1 MNERKHSRRILM
13 LVAYKSRDLEGHSLV
28 AYHLERRYGHEVRL
42 TNIYDVERKIMEY
55 APDLFVLDHLM
66 WENKARQAETAK
78 RYGARVAVLPT
89 EGLFQDAESAARMA
103 GRVQEHT
110 QWCDRYLAW
119 GDYVRNAVLERKL
132 MTPDQIV
139 TTGCSRFDLYSEPY
153 LALIQS
159 REELAA
165 RLGIADASAPLIL
178 WCTNTTYRNQDR
190 ERFFERY
197 VGRAEFTR
205 EEVFAMLEDEH
216 TQYREHSRVVLEL
229 ARRNPGWNFV
239 IKVHPAEPIAD
250 YLPLTEQ
257 APNIRIAFDAPIRDF
272 LYNCNVSL
280 QRGCTTA
287 TECWMLGKPVVELQV
302 GNFLRAARD
311 EFVSGNTV
319 ADSIDD
325 AEHAIR
331 AYLGGMPIPAE
342 QQRARDAF
350 IADFYYR
357 VDGKSS
363 ERCAEQLHGLVA
375 PEVYSDEEQKR
386 TRAAATAAYTRW
398 RSAEDARLPNRIKD
412 SLGLS
417 RDVSLRPWRSWR
429 LGRQFR
435 EGRAVAQPEILPEMK
450 EEVQQRYATLLGE
463 TPRDGISGV
472 PGFDGERTSTTMA
485 E

>member
-1 MNERKHSRRILM
+1 MNERKHARRIMM

-28 AYHLERRYGHEVRL
+28 AYHLEKRYGHEVRL

-55 APDLFVLDHLM
+55 APDLLVLDHLM

-89 EGLFQDAESAARMA
+89 EGLFQDTESAARMA
-103 GRVQEHT
+103 GRVPEHT
-110 QWCDRYLAW
+110 QWCDLYLAW

-132 MTPDQIV
+132 MTPDQIH

-159 REELAA
+159 KEELAA
-165 RLGIADASAPLIL
+165 KLGIADPDAPLIL
-178 WCTNTTYRNQDR
+178 WCTNTTYRTQDR

-205 EEVFAMLEDEH
+205 EEVYAMLEDEQ

-229 ARRNPGWNFV
+229 AQRNPGWNFV
-239 IKVHPAEPIAD
+239 IKVHPAEPVAD

-257 APNIRIAFDAPIRDF
+257 ASNIRIAFDAPIRDF
-272 LYNCNVSL
+272 LYHCDVSL

-287 TECWMLGKPVVELQV
+287 TECWMLGKPVIELQV
-302 GNFLRAARD
+302 GSFLRAARE
-311 EFVSGNTV
+311 EFVSGNHV
-319 ADSIDD
+319 ASSVDE
-325 AEHAIR
+325 AERAIG
-331 AYLGGMPIPAE
+331 AYLDGMPIPDD

-357 VDGKSS
+357 IDGKSS
-363 ERCAEQLHGLVA
+363 ERCAELLHELIVPA
-375 PEVYSDEEQKR
+375 AYSDDDQRR
-386 TRAAATAAYTRW
+386 TRAAAAAAYDRW
-398 RSAEDARLPNRIKD
+398 KSSEDARLPNRIKD
-412 SLGLS
+412 ALGLN
-417 RDVSLRPWRSWR
+417 REASLRPWKSWR
-429 LGRQFR
+429 LGRQYSQ
-435 EGRAVAQPEILPEMK
+435 GRAVAQPEILPGMK
-450 EEVQQRYATLLGE
+450 EQVQERYAALL
-463 TPRDGISGV
+463 DGRASGGAREMAGL
-472 PGFDGERTSTTMA
+472 PGERAPRTMA